1 MIASG
6 IPLTWEAI
14 KCYEVEHGP
23 QLHRLLRVQPI
34 GRFGRNVDAVFARG
48 QRLARDHG
56 R

>member
-1 MIASG
+1 MLASG

-14 KCYEVEHGP
+14 KRYEMEHGP

-34 GRFGRNVDAVFARG
+34 GRFGRNVDAVFTRG
-48 QRLARDHG
+48 QKLARDLG